1 MRLQQPPSDF
11 NKTNSELKALK
22 GINDVDER
30 FIIRASKFWWAHRI
44 AMEYGISP
52 MEVKKWTA
60 DDVME
65 TLAAIGMAEKNS
77 KKATN
82 KGG

>member
-1 MRLQQPPSDF
+1 MRLQQRQSDF
-11 NKTNSELKALK
+11 NKINNEIRALK

-52 MEVKKWTA
+52 LEVKKWSA
-60 DDVME
+60 EDIME

-77 KKATN
+77 KKAAS